1 MPPVPTLFAGALRMD
16 QSLDPHVAGHGE
28 GIHLPKP
35 SFTTLIFALGMG
47 LLAFGALIFFITST
61 PWIKLAGL
69 VVILVGVSGWLWGK
83 IRERAHGSETPAVA
97 AKFAMW
103 CFLGTE
109 VIIFGALITRVV
121 AIWVH
126 DPEAH

>member
-35 SFTTLIFALGMG
+35 SFTPLIFALGMG
-47 LLAFGALIFFITST
+47 LLAFGAIIFFITGGVGDTTKPGGT
-61 PWIKLAGL
+61 PWIMLAGL
-69 VVILVGVSGWLWGK
+69 VILLVGVGGWLWGN
-83 IRERAHGSETPAVA
+83 IRERAHGTETPAVA

-109 VIIFGALITRVV
+109 V
-121 AIWVH
+121 
-126 DPEAH
+126 